1 MVNTKHKQTTIAK
14 EVSLKGVGLHTG
26 KEVTLTFI
34 PSDVNNGYS
43 AFNMKYFQKEIQLKP
58 YSRGF
63 HLITDTIVKSM
74 PEINQIKIGQL
85 QGYLQHI
92 GKTIYLKNRKSTILF
107 IFLYNL

>member
-43 AFNMKYFQKEIQLKP
+43 FKRIDLEGNPIIEATANNV
-58 YSRGF
+58 SRSEERRGRER
-63 HLITDTIVKSM
+63 V
-74 PEINQIKIGQL
+74 
-85 QGYLQHI
+85 
-92 GKTIYLKNRKSTILF
+92 
-107 IFLYNL
+107 